1 MSLFERRKYCKHCKL
16 PIYATRRNQDL
27 KTWTRRSIVW
37 VDRGPA
43 LQKDPVDMSARA
55 RPRTDTLGTALPWK
69 VLADEGGLTAA
80 APGAAEDPQA
90 RADTEGESPATPAT
104 LSAITETEE
113 HDHTEDRKT
122 ETGT

>member
-1 MSLFERRKYCKHCKL
+1 ML
-16 PIYATRRNQDL
+16 PIYATRRSQDL

-69 VLADEGGLTAA
+69 VLADERGLIAA

-104 LSAITETEE
+104 LTAITETEE
-113 HDHTEDRKT
+113 HEHTEDRKT
-122 ETGT
+122 ETGN